1 MKNNNEHF
9 FLEQKELIDMIMN
22 NTFWIG
28 VYPGMTKTNLEYM
41 VKVIKDFC
49 SGKTL

>member
-1 MKNNNEHF
+1 
-9 FLEQKELIDMIMN
+9 MIMN

-28 VYPGMTKTNLEYM
+28 VYPGMTKANLEYM